1 MTSSSWQTARDRI
14 VVPTTDYSRVHDVR
28 LTLAALLVLLA
39 LAFAGPG
46 SGANGMVGAA
56 PAAGSPA
63 PPTDQSPQFQSRVDL
78 VNLGVTVTDK
88 RGRLISDLTRDQ
100 FTVVEDGHPQ
110 TITYFAGAEA
120 PAPEMHLG
128 LLLDVSGS
136 MESDIAFTRTAAI
149 KFLNTV
155 TEALDVTLVDF
166 DTEVRVARYE
176 QREFARLIERIRAKK
191 TGGETALFDAIGV
204 YLDGAAGQD
213 GRKIMLLY
221 TDGGDT
227 RSAIRLNEL
236 LDIVKAS
243 DVTIYGIGVFDA
255 TGGRVRG
262 EEQLVLRQITEATG
276 GKVFFPPSVKEL
288 DKVYEQV
295 VAEIRA
301 QYTLGYVSSNAKT
314 DGSWRKIDIK
324 INRPDARELRV
335 RARRGYFALKRQ

>member
-1 MTSSSWQTARDRI
+1 
-14 VVPTTDYSRVHDVR
+14 VR
-28 LTLAALLVLLA
+28 LTLASWLVVLA
-39 LAFAGPG
+39 VGLTDGVTDAGT
-46 SGANGMVGAA
+46 GASRLVRAA
-56 PAAGSPA
+56 PAGGFAASSTGQ
-63 PPTDQSPQFQSRVDL
+63 TPQFRSRVDL

-88 RGRLISDLTRDQ
+88 RGRLIADLTRDQ
-100 FTVVEDGHPQ
+100 FTIVEDGRPQ

-149 KFLNTV
+149 KFLNTL

-191 TGGETALFDAIGV
+191 TGGDTALFDAIGV

-213 GRKIMLLY
+213 GRKVMLLY

-243 DVTIYGIGVFDA
+243 DVTIYAIGVFEA
-255 TGGRVRG
+255 NAVRLRA
-262 EEQLVLRQITEATG
+262 EEQMVLRQITEATG

-295 VAEIRA
+295 MAEIRA
-301 QYTLGYVSSNAKT
+301 QYTLGYVSSNPKM
-314 DGSWRKIDIK
+314 DGSWRKIEIK
-324 INRPDARELRV
+324 IIRPDARDLRV